1 MAEYTPTNW
10 VTGDKITAEKLN
22 KIEAELLRLSGLVG
36 ATDDNIPAG
45 MIAIWSGTLNDVPTG
60 WVICDGDNGTPDL
73 RDKFV
78 LGAGENHDVGETG
91 GSEEVTLTV
100 EQLPSHTHTLFA
112 HNSTSSTTSE
122 NNVLSGGSTDFTF
135 LLGSKSWKP
144 ISANKNT
151 GNSRPHPNMPP
162 YYTLLYIMKT

>member
-22 KIEAELLRLSGLVG
+22 KIEAELSRLSGLVG

-60 WVICDGDNGTPDL
+60 WVICDGENGTPDL

-78 LGAGENHDVGETG
+78 LGAGESHLIGETG
-91 GSEEVTLTV
+91 GEEEVTLTTAQMPQHNHNWV
-100 EQLPSHTHTLFA
+100 FNTPSDAGNQYGTVRDVVTV
-112 HNSTSSTTSE
+112 SQVTTSQIYTT
-122 NNVLSGGSTDFTF
+122 NSSAIVNRGS
-135 LLGSKSWKP
+135 SQ
-144 ISANKNT
+144 
-151 GNSRPHPNMPP
+151 PHPNMPP